1 MSYTCNSTFKP
12 YNTPD
17 NRCPKQFPVQ
27 TCVYTTQGLLMCNAK
42 GNEHP
47 DMKTDIELNIH
58 QPVYHQLIQKQYP
71 NTDPR
76 HFSQS
81 T

>member
-17 NRCPKQFPVQ
+17 NRCPKQFPTQ
-27 TCVYTTQGLLMCNAK
+27 TCIYTTQGLLMCNAK
-42 GNEHP
+42 GNEKP
-47 DMKTDIELNIH
+47 DMQTDIDLNIH
-58 QPVYHQLIQKQYP
+58 QPYYHQLIQKQYP
-71 NTDPR
+71 QESPR
-76 HFSQS
+76 HYSQS